1 MRHPT
6 VKLSSDP
13 VPSKAA
19 DLAPKKA
26 KALVKFDEPKQQRD
40 EMQNPYWIEDNEE
53 MSTTC
58 AKRKDIKPIKS
69 RVSNWIPHKKIVWKT
84 A

>member
-26 KALVKFDEPKQQRD
+26 KTVVKFEEPKKQR
-40 EMQNPYWIEDNEE
+40 
-53 MSTTC
+53 
-58 AKRKDIKPIKS
+58 
-69 RVSNWIPHKKIVWKT
+69 WKT
-84 A
+84 IKKTG